1 MKIKMLVD
9 SRIFF
14 TKGSEIEV
22 NEGEAQRLLSLGFAE
37 NAEKKT
43 ATKVKAEEPKAEKPK
58 KTKKEE

>member
-14 TKGSEIEV
+14 AKGSEIEV
-22 NEGEAQRLLSLGFAE
+22 NEGEAKRLLSLGFAE

-43 ATKVKAEEPKAEKPK
+43 ATVKAEEPKAEKPK
-58 KTKKEE
+58 RTKKED